1 MEEQPWKTRSGKSYG
16 PLKPEMIQEIAEIID
31 QVQTALG
38 PSDPQGPKDL
48 EKTRRLLRRLGNML
62 HLSRESEYWN
72 IVLPAMLKRLR
83 ERLWEIDEFWSATV
97 NRNLTSIISEFQDS

>member
-1 MEEQPWKTRSGKSYG
+1 MEDQPWKTRSGKSYG
-16 PLKPEMIQEIAEIID
+16 PLKPEKIQEIAEIID

-38 PSDPQGPKDL
+38 PSDPQGSKDL

-72 IVLPAMLKRLR
+72 IVLPAMSKRLR

-97 NRNLTSIISEFQDS
+97 NRNLTSIINEFQSS